1 MNWYLSSLIAA
12 FAFTGMFF
20 CFQRLQKTYPIDVYL
35 FYTWLGSAIFFGI
48 VYLRSGVDLTLDLV
62 VILIVAGIASWLG
75 NYAYNV
81 GISKQPNLG
90 YVEVASS
97 IRLVIVYA
105 VSLVSFGAK
114 IEAIRLIAII
124 GVVTGILLVT
134 GSNASGSKPV
144 NKGWLSWTV
153 FAGIMFALLIIA
165 NRFVNGRGMEP
176 PVALFFWLLIAAIL
190 YGGSA
195 IAKGNTLKPSGD
207 IGTLVLATL
216 AAIVGNATLF
226 EAYSITPNLA
236 YPTTINNS
244 RMVLLYLISVLVQH
258 KKLEIKG
265 ALGVLLTFVSV
276 VLLI

>member
-20 CFQRLQKTYPIDVYL
+20 CFQRLQKTYPIAVYL
-35 FYTWLGSAIFFGI
+35 FYTWLGSATFFGI
-48 VYLRSGVDLTLDLV
+48 VYLRSGIGLTLDLV

-105 VSLVSFGAK
+105 VSLVFFGAK

-134 GSNASGSKPV
+134 GSSASSSKPV

-165 NRFVNGRGMEP
+165 NRFVNERGMEP
-176 PVALFFWLLIAAIL
+176 PVALFFWLLIAAVL
-190 YGGSA
+190 YGGSSTV
-195 IAKGNTLKPSGD
+195 KGYNLKLSGNLRTL
-207 IGTLVLATL
+207 ILATL
-216 AAIVGNATLF
+216 LAIVGNAALF
-226 EAYSITPNLA
+226 GAYSTAPNLA
-236 YPTTINNS
+236 YPTAVNNS
-244 RMVLLYLISVLVQH
+244 RLILLYLISVLVRSE
-258 KKLEIKG
+258 KLEIRS
-265 ALGVLLTFVSV
+265 AVGVLVTFVSV
-276 VLLI
+276 ALLG